1 MTNGPKKHV
10 ALEKAEKALEKGF
23 AEVKTSPQAAQV
35 FDKIESTAGDMEEQD
50 VPPDAGSANP
60 LKQAEAIKVAADSAT
75 AQDRPAAVLVN
86 AAVQVAAAPPD
97 KRGELDEATVRRPPL
112 PPRRSPLKAG
122 RDEAF

>member
-86 AAVQVAAAPPD
+86 AAVQVATAPPD
-97 KRGELDEATVRRPPL
+97 KRGELDEAIGKAST
-112 PPRRSPLKAG
+112 SPATAESPQAG